1 MLCPICGKENPDDAT
16 YCKHCGK
23 RMDGKKQCRFCG
35 KLIDADAG
43 FCNYCGTPAGAV
55 NAAPLPPYG
64 MPPYPY
70 AASPVYTPP
79 AYAPQP
85 PVPTAVP
92 YPAAPA
98 PAPYAAPAAPVRPA
112 PPSPAEQ
119 QARSEHR
126 KAVLQKVMR
135 YCSQSFSLAMAVFSL
150 IFVFLV
156 GVAAYANLSG
166 VQASAGV
173 DIYYYFGGIYAD
185 IGTTLA
191 GMSEYSG
198 IYASSLYFQA
208 IPLTVISAIAL
219 LGVAALSVA
228 GIVIDILRLAGKR
241 KDGKSVSVF
250 AFLLYFS
257 FVLAFYALN
266 NVHLDVSI
274 PGVISGGVAMAPN
287 GATLAGICL
296 GAIFFDLFTACRIVA
311 NVRKLFKEN
320 LLNTILSYVGVPLS
334 LTLMSISTIPLI
346 GIFADTLNIGSV
358 SPIFAISL
366 IGNLCTTEASVQ
378 TFGAGNAAGAIAML
392 TIICFLL
399 TAVIAFAALCLRKSW
414 LAALEPKKN
423 GALKWSILLT
433 SFAAALLVCYIVADS
448 LTKSG
453 IVALGGDP
461 ASISFTYTMPV
472 LLLVFSVLLL
482 VMNIVRKGFAGK
494 KEAQEGARQT
504 AAQYAYAVPYG
515 MPYGAAQQMPAAEF
529 AVAQAAQS
537 EPQAAFPAEAAAPSE
552 QSALTEPTAPTEPT
566 AVAAAAAESLPAD
579 EQAAPADA
587 QESAETP
594 PEQPE

>member
-1 MLCPICGKENPDDAT
+1 MTRPTANTGGKAD
-16 YCKHCGK
+16 GRK
-23 RMDGKKQCRFCG
+23 RQCRICG

-98 PAPYAAPAAPVRPA
+98 PAPYAAPAAPAPVRPA
-112 PPSPAEQ
+112 PPSPAEL

-287 GATLAGICL
+287 GATL
-296 GAIFFDLFTACRIVA
+296 
-311 NVRKLFKEN
+311 
-320 LLNTILSYVGVPLS
+320 
-334 LTLMSISTIPLI
+334 
-346 GIFADTLNIGSV
+346 
-358 SPIFAISL
+358 
-366 IGNLCTTEASVQ
+366 
-378 TFGAGNAAGAIAML
+378 
-392 TIICFLL
+392 
-399 TAVIAFAALCLRKSW
+399 
-414 LAALEPKKN
+414 
-423 GALKWSILLT
+423 
-433 SFAAALLVCYIVADS
+433 
-448 LTKSG
+448 
-453 IVALGGDP
+453 GGDLP
-461 ASISFTYTMPV
+461 RGD
-472 LLLVFSVLLL
+472 LL
-482 VMNIVRKGFAGK
+482 
-494 KEAQEGARQT
+494 
-504 AAQYAYAVPYG
+504 
-515 MPYGAAQQMPAAEF
+515 
-529 AVAQAAQS
+529 
-537 EPQAAFPAEAAAPSE
+537 
-552 QSALTEPTAPTEPT
+552 
-566 AVAAAAAESLPAD
+566 
-579 EQAAPADA
+579 
-587 QESAETP
+587 
-594 PEQPE
+594 